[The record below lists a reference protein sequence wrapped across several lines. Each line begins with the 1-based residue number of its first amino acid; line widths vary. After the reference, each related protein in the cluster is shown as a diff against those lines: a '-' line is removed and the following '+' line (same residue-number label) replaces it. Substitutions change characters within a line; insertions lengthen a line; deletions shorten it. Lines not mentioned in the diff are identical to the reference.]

1 MISTLNIEKSHNSPE
16 ILLDAEQ
23 GIIEIKGAS
32 FLENSMAFYEPV
44 FEWIEQYTSNPKDTT
59 VNVELKYFNSSSAK
73 VLLTLFKSL
82 AVIKENN
89 FQLTVN
95 WTYKEDDEDI
105 MDSGL
110 DFAKLSGLEF
120 NLIEKESSVK

>member
-1 MISTLNIEKSHNSPE
+1 MMTTLNIKKTHNSPE

-23 GIIEIKGAS
+23 GLIEITGAS
-32 FLENSMAFYEPV
+32 FLENSLEFYEPV
-44 FEWIEQYTSNPKDTT
+44 IKWIEQYTISPKDTT

-73 VLLTLFKSL
+73 VLLTLFKNLSE
-82 AVIKENN
+82 VKKSS
-89 FQLTVN
+89 FQLVVN

-120 NLIEKESSVK
+120 NLIEKKSAVK

>member
-1 MISTLNIEKSHNSPE
+1 MIAKLNIEKTQNSPE
-16 ILLDAEQ
+16 ILMDAEK
-23 GIIEIKGAS
+23 GLIEIKGAS
-32 FLENSMAFYEPV
+32 FLENSMDFYEPV
-44 FEWIEQYTSNPKDTT
+44 IGWIEEYSISPKDTT

-73 VLLTLFKSL
+73 ILLSLFKSL
-82 AVIKENN
+82 AVIKQSN
-89 FQLTVN
+89 FQLIVN

-120 NLIEKESSVK
+120 NLIEKESSAK

>member
-1 MISTLNIEKSHNSPE
+1 MITTLNIEKTQNSPE
-16 ILLDAEQ
+16 ILMDAEK
-23 GIIEIKGAS
+23 GLIEIKGAS
-32 FLENSMAFYEPV
+32 FLENSLDFYEPV
-44 FEWIEQYTSNPKDTT
+44 FEWIKQFTIRPKDTT

-73 VLLTLFKSL
+73 ILLTLFKSL
-82 AVIKENN
+82 AVIKKSN
-89 FQLTVN
+89 FQLIVN

-120 NLIEKESSVK
+120 NLIEKESPVK